1 MENWIFPQNWM
12 VIIYCPHP
20 SLMFNTSLGSCRICL
35 ILRFLSDENKS
46 VIFYYILCYFNW
58 SELHFKINVEKK
70 GKTFTDCIC
79 ILSTQKHRFCYCYN
93 CVQSKTRQ
101 DHKHTHTQNKL
112 TNKQT
117 NQNITIS
124 FGVLLDTK
132 NKNQNNNNK
141 QNHPFSLLS
150 QLYPSFCYYTKTK
163 ED

>member
-101 DHKHTHTQNKL
+101 DHKHTHTKQI
-112 TNKQT
+112 NKQT
-117 NQNITIS
+117 NKPKHNHQFWST
-124 FGVLLDTK
+124 FGYK
-132 NKNQNNNNK
+132 K
-141 QNHPFSLLS
+141 
-150 QLYPSFCYYTKTK
+150 
-163 ED
+163 